1 MRRNPFTRW
10 MTPSM
15 GVALVALAVALAG
28 TGYAITALPANS
40 VGTAQIKKAAVTSAK
55 VRNGSLL
62 AVDFK
67 KGQLPRGPR
76 GYEGDVGATG
86 ATGPTGPA
94 GPEGPAGATGATGPA
109 GPVGATGAAGATGPV
124 GPTYGQMWTQAS
136 GGVVSCSP
144 SDLIS
149 HNLALATTSR
159 VQLAATA
166 QIVAA
171 ATVPIQ
177 LTAEIW
183 SGGGAIATVTSG
195 PMMDAPTTKT
205 LMTIVGVASSGGA
218 PVNIPAG
225 TYQVRL
231 RLTEDSPC
239 NIAVNATGITL
250 TVTTL
255 GTG

>member
-1 MRRNPFTRW
+1 
-10 MTPSM
+10 
-15 GVALVALAVALAG
+15 VG
-28 TGYAITALPANS
+28 TGYAITALPTNS
-40 VGTAQIKKAAVTSAK
+40 VGTPQLKKAAVTSAK
-55 VRNGSLL
+55 VKNGSLL

-86 ATGPTGPA
+86 ATGPTGSEGPQGPA
-94 GPEGPAGATGATGPA
+94 GPTGATGPA
-109 GPVGATGAAGATGPV
+109 GPTGPTGATGATGATGP
-124 GPTYGQMWTQAS
+124 TSGQMWTQAS

-149 HNLALATTSR
+149 QNLTLATASR
-159 VQLAATA
+159 VQLAGTA

-171 ATVPIQ
+171 GIVPIQ

-183 SGGGAIATVTSG
+183 SGGSAIATVTSG
-195 PMMDAPTTKT
+195 PMMDAPTTKS
-205 LMTIVGVASSGGA
+205 LMTIFGVASSGGN

-231 RLTEDSPC
+231 RLTEDTPC